1 MLSILQIK
9 AKYGIF
15 LPEEDVDVNSKLSS
29 VILQIFNSEELPD
42 ESGYDMEDSNI
53 LFYFG
58 LYCHVVKKDRDK
70 LRMYY
75 LKAIE
80 LHNPKAMCE
89 LGNYFRVTNKMNR

>member
-1 MLSILQIK
+1 MLSILEIK
-9 AKYGIF
+9 AKYDVF
-15 LPEEDVDVNSKLSS
+15 VPEEDADVNNKLSS
-29 VILQIFNSEELPD
+29 IILQIFNCEELPD

-53 LFYFG
+53 LYYFG
-58 LYCHVVKKDRDK
+58 LYCHVVKKNHEK